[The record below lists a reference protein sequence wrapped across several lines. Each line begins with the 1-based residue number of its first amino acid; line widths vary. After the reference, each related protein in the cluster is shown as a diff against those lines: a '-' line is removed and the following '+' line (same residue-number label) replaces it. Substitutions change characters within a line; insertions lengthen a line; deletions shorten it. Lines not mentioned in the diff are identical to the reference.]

1 MRWNVTGQS
10 KLTDNECWQYSS
22 GQHVTLLKLKVVMI
36 LFLFKS
42 LVHSGILMYTFSVND
57 VERQINSNVLVS
69 KKITKIIGRFELN
82 LWERVHNVN
91 RSQSLLKRFI
101 TLAIY
106 ALWLK
111 EFTGKSSL
119 TSELSLKISGFMQ
132 NIIWKELFMSLLW
145 LVYKNMHPNFQ
156 LNSFTCLGFMVFV
169 DELPNALL
177 LTMVWSPWAKPCI

>member
-1 MRWNVTGQS
+1 M
-10 KLTDNECWQYSS
+10 
-22 GQHVTLLKLKVVMI
+22 TLLKLKVVMI

-42 LVHSGILMYTFSVND
+42 LVHSGILMYTFSVNG

-69 KKITKIIGRFELN
+69 KRITKIIGRFELN
-82 LWERVHNVN
+82 LWEGVHSVN

-132 NIIWKELFMSLLW
+132 NII
-145 LVYKNMHPNFQ
+145 
-156 LNSFTCLGFMVFV
+156 
-169 DELPNALL
+169 
-177 LTMVWSPWAKPCI
+177 